1 MLDPFWTN
9 VLAVT
14 LVAYIGLM
22 FGIGCWSA
30 WAARDGSTEEFV
42 LAGRKMPV
50 TMASLTLV
58 ATWFGAGVML
68 TVADNVAVD
77 GVKKSI
83 MDPFGVALCLL
94 LAAWWLARP
103 LWEMGI
109 VTLCDFYRRRYGVVA
124 EKISAL
130 ILVPSYFGWIAVQF
144 VVLAG
149 VLHLLFGI
157 DQHLGVVL
165 VMLGGTVYTLLGGM
179 RAVALTDA
187 VQMVIIVA
195 GLVLLVAGVVWNEGW
210 QATRATVEAAVG
222 GMPTSRNVLL
232 AVDWLAIGALGN
244 LPAQDLI
251 QRILCVGSAR
261 NAKQACYLSAGVY
274 LLFGLVPV
282 LLGLMAGRLAPEL
295 SSRVVL
301 GFAEQTLHGPLMV
314 VFILAIVS
322 AVLSTISGAVLA
334 PASVVAQ
341 NLVSEKFR
349 QKVGPLAVNRAGI
362 VLMSLFSLATAFSG
376 DTTFG
381 MLEDAYSLMLV
392 GLVVPLLGGLWLPRR
407 PASAAISSM
416 AAGTAIW
423 VVHLVCGWE
432 DWFYESW
439 LEPRGILL
447 PANLTITGIAAIVF
461 LVVGRDRPQAKGPI

>member
-9 VLAVT
+9 VLAVA

-22 FGIGCWSA
+22 FGIGCWTA

-42 LAGRKMPV
+42 LAGRTMPV
-50 TMASLTLV
+50 AMASLTLV

-94 LAAWWLARP
+94 MAAWWLARP

-124 EKISAL
+124 EKVSAL
-130 ILVPSYFGWIAVQF
+130 VLVPSYFGWIAVQF
-144 VVLAG
+144 VVLAE

-157 DQHLGVVL
+157 EQHIGVVL

-187 VQMVIIVA
+187 VQMVIIVV
-195 GLVLLVAGVVWNEGW
+195 GLVLLVTGVVWNEGW
-210 QATRATVEAAVG
+210 DATRTTVQAAVSG
-222 GMPTSRNVLL
+222 APSRRDLLL

-251 QRILCVGSAR
+251 QRILCVRSAR
-261 NAKQACYLSAGVY
+261 GAKQACYLSAGVY

-282 LLGLMAGRLAPEL
+282 LLGLLAGRLAPEL
-295 SSRVVL
+295 SSAVVM
-301 GFAEQTLHGPLMV
+301 GFADRTLDGPLMV
-314 VFILAIVS
+314 VFILAVVS

-334 PASVVAQ
+334 PASVIAQ
-341 NLVSEKFR
+341 NLVSENVRARF
-349 QKVGPLAVNRAGI
+349 GALTVNRCAI

-407 PASAAISSM
+407 PTSAAISAM
-416 AAGTAIW
+416 AVGTVIW
-423 VVHLVCGWE
+423 VVHLIYGWE
-432 DWFYESW
+432 DWFCESW

-447 PANLTITGIAAIVF
+447 PANLTITGLAAVVF
-461 LVVGRDRPQAKGPI
+461 VAVGRDRPPESPT